1 MFKITVNSAFW
12 PEQSDPSND
21 TYVFV
26 YTIQITNVGTH
37 SAQLMSRH
45 WTITDGFGNTREVRG
60 EGVVGVQPTIAPNEH
75 FEYSSTCP
83 LVTPFG
89 TMHGEYY
96 CVDEHGAQ
104 FIVDI
109 PMFML
114 VAPNTVH

>member
-37 SAQLMSRH
+37 SAQLMSRY
-45 WTITDGFGNTREVRG
+45 WAITDGFGNTREVRG
-60 EGVVGVQPTIAPNEH
+60 EGVVGVQPTIEPNEH

-96 CVDEHGAQ
+96 CVDEYGAQ